1 MDKTKEDAF
10 SAFTAKAIQ
19 RIKDKRTRKYARLHV
34 PSLDEEIKI
43 RNLDYPEFTECVKL
57 EDNGDDSR
65 SDKYAIYLAVVE
77 PDLKAVAQEMK
88 DQGLI
93 REYLEAVEVFDPH
106 EISEIAREIMK
117 LSGITSDKK
126 VTVID
131 ELKN

>member
-1 MDKTKEDAF
+1 MDKTKEDVF

-19 RIKDKRTRKYARLHV
+19 RIKDRKVRKYACLHV
-34 PSLDEEIKI
+34 PSLNEIIKI
-43 RNLDYPEFTECVKL
+43 RSLDYPEFTECVKL

-65 SDKYAIYLAVVE
+65 SDKYAVYLAVVE

-88 DQGLI
+88 NQGLI
-93 REYLEAVEVFDPH
+93 REYLQVTDIFDPH
-106 EISEIAREIMK
+106 EIVEIAKEVMK
-117 LSGITSDKK
+117 LSGITGDKK